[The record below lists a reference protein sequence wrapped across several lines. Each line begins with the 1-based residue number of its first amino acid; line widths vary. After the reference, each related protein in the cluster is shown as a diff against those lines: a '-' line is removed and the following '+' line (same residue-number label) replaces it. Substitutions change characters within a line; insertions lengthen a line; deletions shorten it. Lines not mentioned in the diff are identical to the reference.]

1 MLTFSFFEK
10 RSFRYENDDE
20 KSKMKNDRFHKT
32 RRFVNYQK
40 RRNSFSKSSKRV
52 FFFNFLKRSFFPKTK
67 RSFLKTIENGTKNDR
82 LQKQLTTLEV
92 EAKK

>member
-52 FFFNFLKRSFFPKTK
+52 FFFKFF
-67 RSFLKTIENGTKNDR
+67 KTIVFSENETIVFEND
-82 LQKQLTTLEV
+82 
-92 EAKK
+92 